1 MGPTAGDILIPS
13 GRCDGTAV
21 AVSVEDLPAGSR
33 IAVRRI
39 GVVLRSC
46 KWIDEARESGQ
57 LVEATVV
64 PPANTVASS
73 TAASLRVMVSLL
85 AAVLVAGCL
94 AFAAQ
99 VLLQLS
105 ATAAPRGDVPKP
117 SHDSCCCTQ
126 PGRVISDCGG
136 ACSCDESCK
145 LVCSTPLF
153 DAQCYL
159 PYINR
164 SDGYRNV
171 GNAFARP
178 GQTHA
183 DGPPSSSV
191 DDFTE
196 LCPSSEKFPSTIDD
210 IDYYQTSDV
219 GGERWYRFVGAPGD
233 ALPLHPPP
241 EYWCGTAFSGWLSG
255 YNRSRSLSGDG
266 DDFDEEKDTTQWFK
280 DGLPASTQRWLANV
294 TAGLPADAQD
304 VPCEMHGTLYNKC
317 KRCPHGGYA
326 EGGVDDVRR
335 ANVCQ
340 DYCSELG
347 YCEATDGYATSHE
360 RAREAAVDADMV
372 GAEVA
377 PAAKPTYSLHVG
389 QIPVNRE
396 DFIYPLYQSEA
407 ECETACTADK
417 NCVGFTAHTLNG
429 STQSFAGNCFLFEAP
444 YAFPLMNFEGAD
456 WFQKPGTPQI
466 PAPPPAPA
474 AAVDCRP
481 CKRWIPEVPG
491 YDPTKKLLARTDV
504 RPGPP
509 VDYSK
514 RGRYPTAEE
523 GKVSMT
529 VCFSGGQACFEDSS
543 QTYSSNDACG
553 GPTCWRH
560 QDIQA
565 VRCDGFFLWQLSYVP
580 ECLSGYCTTDAAEAA
595 QLQHNVER
603 DWPIPAV
610 VG

>member
-159 PYINR
+159 PYTNR

-196 LCPSSEKFPSTIDD
+196 LCPSSEKFPSTMDD

-304 VPCEMHGTLYNKC
+304 VPCEIDGPLYSECN
-317 KRCPHGGYA
+317 RCLHGGYA

-347 YCEATDGYATSHE
+347 YCEATDGYK
-360 RAREAAVDADMV
+360 VD
-372 GAEVA
+372 G
-377 PAAKPTYSLHVG
+377 L
-389 QIPVNRE
+389 
-396 DFIYPLYQSEA
+396 
-407 ECETACTADK
+407 
-417 NCVGFTAHTLNG
+417 
-429 STQSFAGNCFLFEAP
+429 
-444 YAFPLMNFEGAD
+444 
-456 WFQKPGTPQI
+456 
-466 PAPPPAPA
+466 
-474 AAVDCRP
+474 DCRP